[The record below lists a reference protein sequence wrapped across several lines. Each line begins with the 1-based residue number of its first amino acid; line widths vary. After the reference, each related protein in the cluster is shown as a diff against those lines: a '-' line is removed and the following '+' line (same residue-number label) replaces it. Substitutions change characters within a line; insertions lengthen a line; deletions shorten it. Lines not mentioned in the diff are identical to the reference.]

1 MSMTLYTFLIC
12 IQYVSIALMIFM
24 CAYIARKWSKPIHG
38 WFFFYSIVT
47 LINNAGYLALM
58 LARTEGEAVLLWQFI
73 YLGRA
78 WIPFTLFMF
87 VLILCCK
94 KQYHRITTILSLIH
108 GVTYL
113 AVLTMRHNKLYY
125 TSFGFEDS
133 GVFPHI
139 VHTDGVWHYLYDV
152 LCLSYVVI
160 GMRLLIISIIQE
172 KLPGKRKKLVFI
184 TLAVFMVCFFHV
196 SQFFDVIP
204 GYDMNVL
211 GYTMATVFFY
221 IAIFV
226 FNGLDTKKIAEAV
239 VVQAPELEEIK
250 PKIEAFGEYDY
261 CIKLPLAE
269 ILYFEA
275 DAEQVFAYTSEE
287 IYNVKLRLYQIE
299 EFSQQAG
306 IIRVSKSHLVNVNK
320 IQSVRPALNSR
331 LYVRMPNGEEVL
343 VSRKYAHVLKEMIA

>member
-1 MSMTLYTFLIC
+1 L
-12 IQYVSIALMIFM
+12 IFM
-24 CAYIARKWSKPIHG
+24 CAYIVRKWSKPIHG
-38 WFFFYSIVT
+38 WFFFYSVVT
-47 LINNAGYLALM
+47 LINNAGYLLLM

-78 WIPFTLFMF
+78 WIPFTLLMF

-94 KQYHRITTILSLIH
+94 KKYHRVTSILSLVH
-108 GVTYL
+108 GATYL
-113 AVLTMRHNKLYY
+113 VVLAMRYNKLYY
-125 TSFGFEDS
+125 TSFGFENS
-133 GVFPHI
+133 GIFPHI
-139 VHTDGVWHYLYDV
+139 VHTDGVWHYLYDL

-172 KLPGKRKKLVFI
+172 KIPCKRKKLVFI
-184 TLAVFMVCFFHV
+184 TLAISMVCLFHI
-196 SQFFDVIP
+196 SQFFNIIP
-204 GYDMNVL
+204 GYDMNTL
-211 GYTMATVFFY
+211 GYTVATIFFY

-226 FNGLDTKKIAEAV
+226 FNGLDTKNVAEAV
-239 VVQAPELEEIK
+239 VMQPSEFEEVK
-250 PKIEAFGEYDY
+250 TKIEAFGDYDH
-261 CIKLPLAE
+261 CIKLPLTE

-275 DAEQVFAYTSEE
+275 DAEQVFAYTTEE

-320 IQSVRPALNSR
+320 ILSVRPALNSR
-331 LYVRMPNGEEVL
+331 LYVRMQNGEEVL